1 MSSRF
6 MVAVVAGLALA
17 LGACSL
23 SADQRIIVGED
34 GTADV
39 ALEAE
44 ITMPVDPATLAGD
57 DADPIA
63 DMQESLDEVEGE
75 LAELAERIG
84 AEDWAVLGPEDDRLR
99 FGFELDG
106 VPFENLETLYAAEL
120 GEDDMAS
127 TPPLESVELVDDGG
141 QIRFSATMPAADD
154 VFDLDDPEDDPEDDA
169 ADPPD
174 AAEDAVGDIGDMD
187 EFEELLDVDTSM
199 SLTVAMPGELTDH
212 NADRVD
218 EPETDDGP
226 TELSWDAGD
235 EPREVSA
242 ESDVS
247 AGLPLAVWGAVVAV
261 AVVVVVAG
269 VGLARRATA

>member
-1 MSSRF
+1 MSSRV
-6 MVAVVAGLALA
+6 MVAVVAGLGLV

-23 SADQRIIVGED
+23 SADQRITVGED

-39 ALEAE
+39 VLEAE
-44 ITMPVDPATLAGD
+44 ITMPVDPATLAGE

-63 DMQESLDEVEGE
+63 EMQESLDEAEAE

-84 AEDWAVLGPEDDRLR
+84 ADDWAVLGPEDDRLR

-120 GEDDMAS
+120 GEDDVES
-127 TPPLESVELVDDGG
+127 TPPLDAVELVDDGG

-154 VFDLDDPEDDPEDDA
+154 VFDLDDPEDDG

-174 AAEDAVGDIGDMD
+174 AAEDALGDID

-199 SLTVAMPGELTDH
+199 SLTVAMPGELTEH

-242 ESDVS
+242 ESDVR
-247 AGLPLAVWGAVVAV
+247 AGLPPAVWGAVVVV
-261 AVVVVVAG
+261 AVVVVAAG
-269 VGLARRATA
+269 VVRARRATA